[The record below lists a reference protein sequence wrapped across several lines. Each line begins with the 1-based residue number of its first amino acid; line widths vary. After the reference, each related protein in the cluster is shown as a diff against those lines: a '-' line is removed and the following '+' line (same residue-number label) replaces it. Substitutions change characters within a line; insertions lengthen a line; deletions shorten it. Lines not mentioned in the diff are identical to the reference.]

1 MKNPFVWIVVIVL
14 AALAAWYFT
23 MRQDQAELAR
33 TEVVTAPEPPAPEPG
48 PERYPVEDIAPPM
61 PEPQSEEPPAPPP
74 EPLPALEESDQEV
87 RNRAG
92 ELAGAQGLDE
102 LLVAEFLLGRI
113 VSTVDALDT
122 RRVAPPARP
131 LQPVP
136 GRFEVL
142 KSDERTVMSPKNAE
156 RYAPYVQ
163 LIADVDTD
171 DLVALYLRYYPLLQE
186 AYLAQGHQDAHFNDR
201 VVDMLDLLLA
211 TPEPRGLIEVVQNEA
226 VYEFADP
233 ALESLAVGQKALLRL
248 SEEDRRTVKRKL
260 RALRDA
266 LAGAG
271 AGLSGASG

>member
-1 MKNPFVWIVVIVL
+1 MKNPLVWIIVIAL

-23 MRQDQAELAR
+23 VRQDQAELAQ
-33 TEVVTAPEPPAPEPG
+33 TEVIPAVEPPAPAPE

-61 PEPQSEEPPAPPP
+61 PEPEEEEAMAPPP
-74 EPLPALEESDQEV
+74 EPLPALEESDEEV
-87 RNRAG
+87 RAEVG
-92 ELAGAQGLDE
+92 ELPGAQGLDE

-131 LQPVP
+131 MQPVP
-136 GRFEVL
+136 GRFQVL
-142 KSDERTVMSPKNAE
+142 ESDDRTVMSPKNAE
-156 RYAPYVQ
+156 RYTPYVQ
-163 LIADVDTD
+163 LIANVETD

-201 VVDMLDLLLA
+201 MVDILDLLLT

-233 ALESLAVGQKALLRL
+233 ALESLTVGQKALLRL
-248 SEEDRRTVKRKL
+248 SEEDRRIVKQKL

-271 AGLSGASG
+271 AGLRGASD